1 MLFLL
6 QVRISLCINMV
17 LILFLA
23 FLVYCCKDMSLTI
36 CHNSTIYL
44 NSDSHAVLSL
54 SQKRIREI
62 LYTIKNRSVIGES
75 RISPDFRRNAVYV
88 TWGLTWGEL
97 VGYLEKTWKYLEIL
111 GEDFSTTWMKLGGRF
126 RATLGPL
133 IDHKTKCRRIMD
145 SHDVRQCHAW
155 EKHHK
160 LASLGVS
167 NFWTFW

>member
-6 QVRISLCINMV
+6 QVRFSLCINMV

-23 FLVYCCKDMSLTI
+23 FLVSCCKNMSLTI

-54 SQKRIREI
+54 SQSRTREI
-62 LYTIKNRSVIGES
+62 LYTIKNRSVIVVS
-75 RISPDFRRNAVYV
+75 RISPDNRRNVVCV
-88 TWGLTWGEL
+88 TWGLIWGEL

-133 IDHKTKCRRIMD
+133 IDHKTKCRRIME

-155 EKHHK
+155 VKHHK

-167 NFWTFW
+167 NFRTFW

>member
-1 MLFLL
+1 MCLSQYAKTVQYTF
-6 QVRISLCINMV
+6 
-17 LILFLA
+17 
-23 FLVYCCKDMSLTI
+23 K
-36 CHNSTIYL
+36 
-44 NSDSHAVLSL
+44 NSDSHTVLSL
-54 SQKRIREI
+54 SQSRIREI

-75 RISPDFRRNAVYV
+75 RISPDNRRNVVCV
-88 TWGLTWGEL
+88 TWGLIWGEL

-133 IDHKTKCRRIMD
+133 IDHKTKCRRIME

-155 EKHHK
+155 VKHHK

-167 NFWTFW
+167 NFRTFW